1 MQTYPK
7 RPGQPSPELTQGHE
21 SQHAPPSPSHP
32 ILSPLPP
39 PRFNSLQQISTEA
52 HSGLVG
58 AWPTQ
63 RLWASE
69 LMQVREAQ
77 PPCPSCSSPPTFLHL
92 LRSDCEHHTE
102 EGRRAFSGEFTCV
115 LCGSAPCRVHTHVP
129 GRRASIQ
136 FSSSCDEHQREQT
149 SMCM

>member
-32 ILSPLPP
+32 ILSPPPP

-52 HSGLVG
+52 HSGLAG

-63 RLWASE
+63 WLWASE

-77 PPCPSCSSPPTFLHL
+77 PPCPSCSSPPNCLHL

-102 EGRRAFSGEFTCV
+102 EGREKGILWAVHGCALRLCPVPCSHTC
-115 LCGSAPCRVHTHVP
+115 LGCPW
-129 GRRASIQ
+129 
-136 FSSSCDEHQREQT
+136 
-149 SMCM
+149 